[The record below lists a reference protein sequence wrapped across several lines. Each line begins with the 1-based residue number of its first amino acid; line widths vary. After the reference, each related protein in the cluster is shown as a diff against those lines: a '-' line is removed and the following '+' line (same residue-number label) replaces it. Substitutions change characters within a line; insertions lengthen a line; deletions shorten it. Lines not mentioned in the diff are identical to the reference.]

1 VRPAAPG
8 AINPRADV
16 QTMFGRIAGRYDL
29 MNRLMTGGQDERW
42 RRKTVRHVL
51 KAGTA
56 RLLDV
61 ATGTGDLALALANG
75 GAHQVFGLDFAPPMI
90 EGAEAK
96 RHGREDVQFLI
107 GDAMA
112 LPFADGAFDG
122 CTVSFGLRNMPDYLA
137 ALTEMG
143 RVIKPGGRLVC
154 LELTPYRTPVL
165 GALFNWYFEHIVP
178 IVGGWLSG
186 DRAAYRYLPASVG
199 AFPDADAVAN
209 LMKAAGFSHVEI
221 ERVGGGTV
229 AIHIAVKASQ
239 SEDR

>member
-1 VRPAAPG
+1 MTHAAPG
-8 AINPRADV
+8 AIKPRAEV
-16 QTMFGRIAGRYDL
+16 QRMFGRIARRYDL

-51 KAGTA
+51 EAGTG

-61 ATGTGDLALALANG
+61 ATGTGDLAIALANG
-75 GAHQVFGLDFAPPMI
+75 GARQVIGLDFAAPMI
-90 EGAEAK
+90 ERAEAK
-96 RHGREDVQFLI
+96 RHGRGDLQFLI

-112 LPFADGAFDG
+112 LPFENGAFDG

-165 GALFNWYFEHIVP
+165 GALFNWYFERVVP
-178 IVGGWLSG
+178 IVGGLVSG

-199 AFPDADAVAN
+199 AFPDADSLAN
-209 LMKAAGFSHVEI
+209 LMKRASFSRVEV

-229 AIHIAVKASQ
+229 AIHIATKAG
-239 SEDR
+239 